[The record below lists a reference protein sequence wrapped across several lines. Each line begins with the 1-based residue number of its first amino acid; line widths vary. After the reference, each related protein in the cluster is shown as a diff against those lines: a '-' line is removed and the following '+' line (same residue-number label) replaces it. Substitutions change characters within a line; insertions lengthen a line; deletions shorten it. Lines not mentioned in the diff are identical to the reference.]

1 MTSGPISLT
10 VGWIGRHTPPGAGVD
25 GRDAAVIDIAQDLPL
40 RELHDR
46 GALDALAFKGGTSLR
61 KLYAGNQGRFSLDL
75 DFSVASPSDDPDT
88 VLLNLVSEIDGLA
101 VGPFD
106 YGVTERRGKW
116 WLTMRT
122 EFATVDSALSSKLDV
137 SPPPWLDPVRRAWIR
152 MPVHATYGS
161 PGLPKLQVIRL
172 EENIA
177 EKISRLN
184 RTTTARDLY
193 DLAWLATHKRE
204 IGGLDTALI
213 RRLAILT
220 VWADAHGVGTSSV
233 RWKPGHE
240 LRAFDPDHWLRTR
253 VTDEVDLADIGA
265 LAVPTPSLAELN
277 ATIQAHYG
285 FLRNLD
291 DAERQ
296 LAAAREQDRHLA
308 LRLLTEL
315 PDARLA
321 SLGLH

>member
-25 GRDAAVIDIAQDLPL
+25 GRDAAVIDIAQDLLL

-46 GALDALAFKGGTSLR
+46 GVLDALAFKGGTSLR

-88 VLLNLVSEIDGLA
+88 VLLSLVSEIEGLT
-101 VGPFD
+101 VGPFA

-116 WLTMRT
+116 WLTIRT
-122 EFATVDSALSSKLDV
+122 EFATVDSTLSSKLDV
-137 SPPPWLDPVRRAWIR
+137 SPPPWLAPVRRTWIR
-152 MPVHATYGS
+152 MPVHATYG
-161 PGLPKLQVIRL
+161 PPDLPQLQVIRL

-193 DLAWLATHKRE
+193 DLAWLATHQRE
-204 IGGLDTALI
+204 IGGLDTDLI
-213 RRLAILT
+213 RRLAILK
-220 VWADAHGVGTSSV
+220 VWVDANGVGGANI

-240 LRAFDPDHWLRTR
+240 PRAFDSAHWLRTR
-253 VTDEVDLADIGA
+253 IAAEVDLADIGA
-265 LAVPTPSLAELN
+265 LAVPTPSLADLN
-277 ATIQAHYG
+277 DTIQAHYS
-285 FLRNLD
+285 FLRNLNP
-291 DAERQ
+291 AERQ
-296 LAAAREQDRHLA
+296 LSAVREHDRHLA
-308 LRLLTEL
+308 LRVLTEL
-315 PDARLA
+315 PGERLTG
-321 SLGLH
+321 LGLH

>member
-25 GRDAAVIDIAQDLPL
+25 GRDAAVIDIAQDLLL

-46 GALDALAFKGGTSLR
+46 GILDALAFKGGTSLR

-75 DFSVASPSDDPDT
+75 DFSVASTSDDPDT
-88 VLLNLVSEIDGLA
+88 VLLNLVSEIDGLT
-101 VGPFD
+101 VGPFA

-122 EFATVDSALSSKLDV
+122 EFGTVDSALSSKLDV
-137 SPPPWLDPVRRAWIR
+137 SPPPWLDPVRRAWIP
-152 MPVHATYGS
+152 MPVHATYGA
-161 PGLPKLQVIRL
+161 PGLPELQVVRL

-177 EKISRLN
+177 EKVSRLN

-193 DLAWLATHKRE
+193 DLAWLATHQRE
-204 IGGLDTALI
+204 IGILDFSLI
-213 RRLAILT
+213 RRLAILKI
-220 VWADAHGVGTSSV
+220 WADARGVATANV

-240 LRAFDPDHWLRTR
+240 PRAFDPSHWLRTR
-253 VTDEVDLADIGA
+253 VAAEVDLADIGA
-265 LAVPTPSLAELN
+265 LAVPTPSLADLN

-291 DAERQ
+291 PVERQ
-296 LAAAREQDRHLA
+296 LAAAREQDRNLT
-308 LRLLTEL
+308 LRLLSEL